1 MFRNIGLIPKPGDEL
16 SRKTILQLS
25 NWLFEKKLTVLT
37 EADAI
42 KKSADLII
50 VIGGDGTILASVR
63 EFIDADIPILGV
75 NLGRLGFLADV
86 GLDEMHTIILQ
97 AIDGDFISE
106 KRTLLHCVIEKI
118 SAKGEHI
125 TTQKLAFNDAVVH
138 RQQGA
143 RIIEFETYI
152 NNKFVNSQRADGLI
166 INTPT
171 GSTAYALSSGGPIIH
186 PSVDAIAVVPIC
198 PHTLSNRPLL
208 ISADSEIRIKLSEP
222 NANAIVSF
230 DAQSNLTLTEGQT
243 LVICKYKNSARF
255 IHPKHYDYFEIMR
268 TKLKWSGKF

>member
-1 MFRNIGLIPKPGDEL
+1 MFRTIGLIPKPDDTL
-16 SRKTILQLS
+16 SHDTILQLS
-25 NWLFEKKLTVLT
+25 AWLFEKKLTVLT

-42 KKSADLII
+42 KENADLII

-63 EFIDADIPILGV
+63 KFIDADIPILGV

-86 GLDEMHTIILQ
+86 GLDEMRTIILQ
-97 AIDGDFISE
+97 AIDGDFILE
-106 KRTLLHCVIEKI
+106 KRSLLHCIIKKSSDKSERVI
-118 SAKGEHI
+118 A
-125 TTQKLAFNDAVVH
+125 QKLAFNDAVLH
-138 RQQGA
+138 RKQGA

-152 NNKFVNSQRADGLI
+152 NDKFVNSQRADGLI

-186 PSVDAIAVVPIC
+186 PNVDAIAVVPIC

-208 ISADSEIRIKLSEP
+208 ISADSKIRIKLSEP
-222 NANAIVSF
+222 NTDAVVSF
-230 DAQSNLTLTEGQT
+230 DAQSNLTLAENQI
-243 LVICKYKNSARF
+243 LVICKYKNSARL

-268 TKLKWSGKF
+268 TKLKWGGRL